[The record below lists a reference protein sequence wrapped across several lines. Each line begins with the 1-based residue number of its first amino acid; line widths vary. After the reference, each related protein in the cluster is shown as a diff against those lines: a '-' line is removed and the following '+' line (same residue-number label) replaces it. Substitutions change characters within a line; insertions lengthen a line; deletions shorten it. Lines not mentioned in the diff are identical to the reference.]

1 MRKYNGYASVLVLIF
16 IFIITLSISFLVFI
30 LDSNNL
36 IIKNSKD
43 IEQSKYISESYL
55 NLIIT
60 DCDNYIN
67 KINDYNRFNVDLF
80 PDLKK
85 DVFYKIEEIQ
95 ISYKDLTKNKS
106 TQNFKIP
113 FYKVSV
119 LSDYNGIEYKTS
131 AMFSKYN
138 LIFFNEFGTINYRRF
153 ENSENI
159 KEDKNSIFLDKF
171 KQDILFNKPFKDQ
184 NNILKYIDLEE
195 TEVNNINENSL
206 NGLDNIS
213 NNYIIDEMVKLKI
226 LPEKGNVYINE
237 NTNLISSSKKEFF
250 GVLFLDNCE
259 ITLYDDIKFKGIL
272 VSNSSYINLNG
283 HKLRVEGKF
292 IELSDD
298 GSIAGTEINNDPML
312 YNKLINNI
320 DAAIDY
326 RVIFIKRNDM

>member
-1 MRKYNGYASVLVLIF
+1 MRKYNGYASILVLIF

-36 IIKNSKD
+36 ILKNSKD

-55 NLIIT
+55 NLIIS
-60 DCDNYIN
+60 DSDNYIN
-67 KINDYNRFNVDLF
+67 KTNDYSRFKVDLF

-85 DVFYKIEEIQ
+85 DAFYKVEEFPIT
-95 ISYKDLTKNKS
+95 YKDLTKNKS
-106 TQNFKIP
+106 KQDFKIP

-153 ENSENI
+153 KNSE
-159 KEDKNSIFLDKF
+159 EDKYPIYLDKF
-171 KQDILFNKPFKDQ
+171 KKDILYNKPFKDQ
-184 NNILKYIDLEE
+184 DNILKYSDLEE
-195 TEVNNINENSL
+195 TEVNNI
-206 NGLDNIS
+206 S
-213 NNYIIDEMVKLKI
+213 NDYIIDEMVKVKV
-226 LPEKGNVYINE
+226 LPEKGKVYLNE
-237 NTNLISSSKKEFF
+237 DTNLISNSEKVFF
-250 GVLFLDNCE
+250 AVLFLDNCE
-259 ITLYDDIKFKGIL
+259 ITLYDDLNFKGYDDLKFKGIL
-272 VSNSSYINLNG
+272 VSNGSSINLNG
-283 HKLRVEGKF
+283 HNLSIEGKF
-292 IELSDD
+292 IELSDS
-298 GSIAGTEINNDPML
+298 GSIAGTEIYNDPML

>member
-1 MRKYNGYASVLVLIF
+1 MIF
-16 IFIITLSISFLVFI
+16 IFFITLSISFLVFI
-30 LDSNNL
+30 LDTNNL
-36 IIKNSKD
+36 VLKNSKD

-55 NLIIT
+55 NLIIS
-60 DCDNYIN
+60 DSDNYIN
-67 KINDYNRFNVDLF
+67 KTNDYSRFNVDLF

-106 TQNFKIP
+106 NQDFKIP

-153 ENSENI
+153 KNTE
-159 KEDKNSIFLDKF
+159 EDKYPIYLDKF
-171 KQDILFNKPFKDQ
+171 KQDILYNKPFKDQ
-184 NNILKYIDLEE
+184 DKILKYSDLEE
-195 TEVNNINENSL
+195 TEVNNIIENSI
-206 NGLDNIS
+206 NELDNFS
-213 NNYIIDEMVKLKI
+213 NDYIIDEMVKVKV
-226 LPEKGNVYINE
+226 LPEKGNVYLNE
-237 NTNLISSSKKEFF
+237 DTNLISNSEKEFF

-259 ITLYDDIKFKGIL
+259 ITLYDDLEFKGIL
-272 VSNSSYINLNG
+272 VSNGSSINLNG
-283 HKLRVEGKF
+283 HNFRIYGKF
-292 IELSDD
+292 IELTDS